1 MVTEREIKN
10 RLAEY
15 PVPAFEHQLWVID
28 QAINIGGVA
37 LDTALINGALAIS
50 AQMTEELTEK
60 ARNITGLD
68 NPNSVA
74 QLKQWV
80 INNAA
85 VEIESLNK
93 QTVADLLSQE
103 SGTDDVQA
111 MLPDTSG
118 DGKDLGEE
126 VPGHAGCVV

>member
-1 MVTEREIKN
+1 
-10 RLAEY
+10 
-15 PVPAFEHQLWVID
+15 
-28 QAINIGGVA
+28 
-37 LDTALINGALAIS
+37 
-50 AQMTEELTEK
+50 MTEELTEK

-80 INNAA
+80 INNAD

-103 SGTDDVQA
+103 SGTDDVQGYA
-111 MLPDTSG
+111 FGYVRRWQRPR
-118 DGKDLGEE
+118 
-126 VPGHAGCVV
+126 